1 MDTLH
6 QKYQHL
12 KDYIRG
18 LGSLAVGFSSGVDS
32 TLMLKAAHDVLGDKA
47 LAVTAVACWFPARER
62 KEAIEFCQKEGIHHI
77 VVPVTPDEIEGFR
90 DNPPNRC
97 YLCKKALFTR
107 MGEIA
112 KAEGIEYLAEGSNM
126 DDLGDYRPGLM
137 AVEELGVVSPLRE
150 AKLYKEEIRHLS
162 KELDLPTWSKPS
174 FACLASRFV
183 YGETITEEKLS
194 MVEQA
199 ENYLMELGYT
209 QFRVRI
215 HDRLA
220 RIELPPDKIL
230 EAAALA
236 PQIDAR
242 LKEIGFLYVSLD
254 LGGYKM
260 GNMNRAL
267 QK

>member
-1 MDTLH
+1 
-6 QKYQHL
+6 
-12 KDYIRG
+12 
-18 LGSLAVGFSSGVDS
+18 
-32 TLMLKAAHDVLGDKA
+32 
-47 LAVTAVACWFPARER
+47 
-62 KEAIEFCQKEGIHHI
+62 
-77 VVPVTPDEIEGFR
+77 
-90 DNPPNRC
+90 
-97 YLCKKALFTR
+97 
-107 MGEIA
+107 
-112 KAEGIEYLAEGSNM
+112 M

-137 AVEELGVVSPLRE
+137 AVEELGGVSPLRE